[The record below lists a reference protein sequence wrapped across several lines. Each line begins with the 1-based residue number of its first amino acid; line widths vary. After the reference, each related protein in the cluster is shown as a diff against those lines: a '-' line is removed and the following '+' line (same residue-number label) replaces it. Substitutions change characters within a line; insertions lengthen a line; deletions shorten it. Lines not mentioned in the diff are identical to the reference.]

1 MKRLKWV
8 LVTAFGGAML
18 GACGSGEV
26 IVQAETTNVETGEA
40 IALQGLVVQLLPF
53 NRDQVFDSLAQAYP
67 EPEPPIPDTIIKLQ
81 EAVAQAQDEWRAIEA
96 RWITARDSLKQIS
109 DRMQGLS
116 RAQAEYRVLYADFN
130 SLEPQVERLQREN
143 ERAFA
148 RFDQLQKELVVMAQQ
163 VRLRRQEWEDEAFAS
178 VDSIFAALIKQAKR
192 EPVEDTTDAT
202 GLARVYVKP
211 GQWWVHA
218 RYELPYT
225 ELYWNVP
232 VEVKRGEPIQVKLN
246 RETAEIRRRL

>member
-1 MKRLKWV
+1 
-8 LVTAFGGAML
+8 
-18 GACGSGEV
+18 
-26 IVQAETTNVETGEA
+26 
-40 IALQGLVVQLLPF
+40 
-53 NRDQVFDSLAQAYP
+53 
-67 EPEPPIPDTIIKLQ
+67 
-81 EAVAQAQDEWRAIEA
+81 
-96 RWITARDSLKQIS
+96 
-109 DRMQGLS
+109 
-116 RAQAEYRVLYADFN
+116 
-130 SLEPQVERLQREN
+130 
-143 ERAFA
+143 
-148 RFDQLQKELVVMAQQ
+148 MAQQ